1 MRLCVPNRRFVIVW
15 NINVVD
21 IGSLLSYVHMLTI
34 FILHYLYIDIWWDH
48 MVDGVG
54 FLFLT
59 ISKINKSFFA
69 VKKKRWHRFM
79 PGILWTIAIDH
90 FFIDD
95 ALIVSLFFSLINS
108 NWFSHSTFEVQIV
121 FIECENQC
129 PISIEE
135 TKYYIWRQKILFN
148 SCLCRPLCRI
158 TSKWDWYTHT
168 CPRGPMR
175 SSLNSLY
182 GAFLWLE
189 SFLGKTHFKN

>member
-1 MRLCVPNRRFVIVW
+1 MR
-15 NINVVD
+15 
-21 IGSLLSYVHMLTI
+21 SYGRWRW
-34 FILHYLYIDIWWDH
+34 FP
-48 MVDGVG
+48 
-54 FLFLT
+54 FLT

-79 PGILWTIAIDH
+79 PGIQSMNRCYW
-90 FFIDD
+90 
-95 ALIVSLFFSLINS
+95 SLLHWRRSHSISFFSLINS

-168 CPRGPMR
+168 HTCPRGPMR